1 MKIGY
6 ITDKDKLTDDIKAAL
21 DKVEE
26 ITSPKERSSEYKE
39 MMEKHQKEWAEIA
52 ENAGPW
58 EWSYGL
64 DALVEHLRWMR
75 DYYALGENVWGQE
88 DKEWKKG
95 VKYTRLETLEK
106 TLFYYD
112 KWMNLED
119 EYIQVVEHGKMKSHD
134 NGDGTATIDD
144 LGFHCIYKYGPR
156 NNNRKAMKI
165 TYRKLHKAQQKYKKL
180 FYKMLYKYMESW
192 WD

>member
-6 ITDKDKLTDDIKAAL
+6 IKDKDKLTDDIKAAL

-26 ITSPKERSSEYKE
+26 ITSPKEHSPKYKE
-39 MMEKHQKEWAEIA
+39 MMERHQKAWAEIA
-52 ENAGPW
+52 ENAEPW
-58 EWSYGL
+58 DWSYGL
-64 DALVEHLRWMR
+64 DALVEHLSWMR

-88 DKEWKKG
+88 DKERKKG

-112 KWMNLED
+112 KWMGLED
-119 EYIQVVEHGKMKSHD
+119 EYIQTVHHGEMKSHD

-156 NNNRKAMKI
+156 NNKHKAMKI